1 MPASQ
6 GFQPHPLFPAQ
17 QQPTVR
23 FTAHVAFLSRV
34 SSLQMSPGGSIY
46 IGFPNGDYIRTSK
59 LYVATCMG
67 KPSKHPCHET
77 EWEGAYRSIKNT
89 NGWLLA
95 EQIHCSTGLAVIP
108 PTETASRAVEYSATL
123 RPWYRAMATSAPAT
137 EAVKRYRQEDPSK
150 TYGEPRIPTPAA
162 CCLTLLFRVLDIP
175 RCDKLGSDLHWA
187 NGCELAHRSMSPLQT
202 RCGIE
207 GSDRRPSRRHP
218 GDTVP

>member
-6 GFQPHPLFPAQ
+6 GFQPHPLFPALQ
-17 QQPTVR
+17 KPTVR

-34 SSLQMSPGGSIY
+34 SSLQTSPGGSIY
-46 IGFPNGDYIRTSK
+46 IGFPNGDAIFTK
-59 LYVATCMG
+59 KMHVATCIG

-89 NGWLLA
+89 NGMLLW
-95 EQIHCSTGLAVIP
+95 EQIHCSTGLAVVP
-108 PTETASRAVEYSATL
+108 PTETAAAPYEYSATL
-123 RPWYRAMATSAPAT
+123 RPWYRAMAASAPTT
-137 EAVKRYRQEDPSK
+137 EAVKRYRQDDPSK

-162 CCLTLLFRVLDIP
+162 CCLTLRYRVLDIP
-175 RCDKLGSDLHWA
+175 RCDALASDLHWA

-207 GSDRRPSRRHP
+207 GSDRRPSRRNQS
-218 GDTVP
+218 DTVP